1 MERKCESMHSKRL
14 SCRTPTAVAFSSPYV
29 TVVMRVKCGK
39 TVTRGAWKKLSS
51 RTRNA
56 PGALFA
62 RLMKETFAL
71 REHRCSGTW
80 TRAPSSRLV
89 ALFSGLSF
97 SLVWDSTYT
106 YIYIY
111 IHIQGAPAVIGTCS
125 HCALQTNKM
134 RVYLVTFIALKETE
148 VLLSL
153 QS

>member
-1 MERKCESMHSKRL
+1 MERKCESMHSERL
-14 SCRTPTAVAFSSPYV
+14 SCRTPTAMAFSSPYV
-29 TVVMRVKCGK
+29 IVVMRVKCRK
-39 TVTRGAWKKLSS
+39 AVTRGAWKKLSS
-51 RTRNA
+51 CTQKLSYL
-56 PGALFA
+56 PDWW
-62 RLMKETFAL
+62 ETFAL
-71 REHRCSGTW
+71 REHRCSSTW

-97 SLVWDSTYT
+97 SLVWDSTYI

-111 IHIQGAPAVIGTCS
+111 IQGAPAVIGTCS

-134 RVYLVTFIALKETE
+134 RVYLVTFIALQETE